1 MFPVRRLQERLFDK
15 NQTGRK
21 MYGLIDKYSADIS
34 RTYIKKNGRLV
45 PLSSLPL
52 LDYYNVVKNLPYLR
66 DEKPIEVVARPRLLL
81 DGNFRG
87 LDCKKKAVLI
97 GSWLHKNG
105 RRSIPGFM
113 GWRLI
118 SVSTR
123 PDKKIHHVFPQ
134 VKINNKW
141 LNLDATYSDYKPF
154 QRKVVTR
161 AEVLKR

>member
-1 MFPVRRLQERLFDK
+1 MPRVHRIEERLFDK
-15 NQTGRK
+15 EQTGRR
-21 MYGLIDKYSADIS
+21 MYGLISRYAGDIS

-52 LDYYNVVKNLPYLR
+52 IDYYNVVKNLPYKR
-66 DEKPIEVVARPRLLL
+66 DIKPVEVVARPRILLQG
-81 DGNFRG
+81 DFSG

-105 RRSIPGFM
+105 KRKIPGFR

-134 VKINNKW
+134 VNISGKW

-154 QRKVVTR
+154 QKKVVTR
-161 AEVLKR
+161 AEVLRP